1 MKFLFSQFSYLVGNH
16 KSRQNLIGFGKFLLL
31 LAAVTVAFT
40 ALFHAIMLA
49 EGREYSWLTGAYWTL
64 TVMSTLGF
72 GDITF
77 HSDLG
82 RGFSI
87 VVLLTGIVLLLIVLP
102 FAFIRYFYAPWLE
115 AQIRTRAPRQLPES
129 VREHVVICRMCP
141 IASGL
146 VERLR
151 LLEVPYVILEPDAT
165 VAAEMHDQKIPVMTG
180 DIESRATYEAARVAD
195 ARAVF
200 ANLTD
205 EENSNITLTVREV
218 DAEVPILATADRDE
232 STAVLELAGATHALA
247 LKQRLGEQLANRV
260 NARHCEA
267 HVVGHFE
274 DVAIAEFP
282 VQRTPFEGKT
292 VRETELRDK
301 LGLNV
306 VGVWQRGRL
315 VPARPETLL
324 SATSVPVVVGTDA
337 QLAALN
343 QMVERF
349 DVNEHPVI
357 VIGGGKVGRAVVTA
371 LAARG
376 IASHVI
382 ESDSHVAARCEGMAA
397 RVFVG
402 EGANLELL
410 QRAGIE
416 HAPSLVLT
424 ANDDATNIYL
434 CIFCR
439 RLNPGLR
446 IVSRIT
452 HGRNVESIHRAGAD
466 FVLSYASLGQETVL
480 SLALERELIFVGE
493 GVKFFS
499 VKVPASLAGK
509 TLRESDIGA
518 RSGMNVVAIR
528 KGEEVTSNPTGA
540 TVLLDGAE
548 LLAIGSSEQRWQFRE
563 EFE

>member
-1 MKFLFSQFSYLVGNH
+1 MKFLFSQFSYLVENH
-16 KSRQNLIGFGKFLLL
+16 KSRKNLIGFGKFLLL
-31 LAAVTVAFT
+31 LFGVTVLFT
-40 ALFHAIMLA
+40 VLFHAIMLA
-49 EGREYSWLTGAYWTL
+49 EGREFSWLTGAYWTL

-77 HSDLG
+77 QSDLG
-82 RGFSI
+82 RAFSI
-87 VVLLTGIVLLLIVLP
+87 LVLLTGIVMLLIVLP

-115 AQIRTRAPRQLPES
+115 AQIRTRAPRQLADGM
-129 VREHVVICRMCP
+129 RDHVVICRMCP

-146 VERLR
+146 TERLR
-151 LLEVPYVILEPDAT
+151 LLGIPYVVLEPDAT

-180 DIESRATYEAARVAD
+180 DIESRATYEAARVQE

-205 EENSNITLTVREV
+205 EENSNVTLTVREV
-218 DAEVPILATADRDE
+218 DADVRILATAERDE

-274 DVAIAEFP
+274 DVTIAEFP

-292 VRETELRDK
+292 VRETALRDR

-315 VPARPETLL
+315 VPARPDTLL
-324 SATSVPVVVGTDA
+324 SATSVPVVVGTQA
-337 QLAALN
+337 QLTALN
-343 QMVERF
+343 QMVEAF
-349 DVNEHPVI
+349 DVNDHPVI
-357 VIGGGKVGRAVVTA
+357 VIGGGRVGRSVVEA
-371 LAARG
+371 LSARG
-376 IASHVI
+376 VASHVI
-382 ESDSHVAARCEGMAA
+382 ESDPQVSARSEAIA
-397 RVFVG
+397 KRVFAG
-402 EGANLELL
+402 EGANVELL
-410 QRAGIE
+410 KRAGIE
-416 HAPSLVLT
+416 RAPSLVLT

-434 CIFCR
+434 CILCR
-439 RLNPGLR
+439 RLNPELR

-480 SLALERELIFVGE
+480 ALALERELIFVGE

-499 VKVPASLAGK
+499 VKVPASLVGK
-509 TLRESDIGA
+509 TLRESEIGA
-518 RSGMNVVAIR
+518 RTGMNVVALR
-528 KGEEVTSNPTGA
+528 RAADVTTNPTGT
-540 TVLLDGAE
+540 TVLQSDAE

-563 EFE
+563 IFE